1 MPTQQ
6 INKGQWTQFLN
17 DFSRAHEGQTA
28 TVEAFGPGTGAHH
41 EARALPFGGFEV
53 ETKEP
58 GHIIVMLGT
67 ETDDHIS
74 HTVTSPVQVWHK
86 AGPDE
91 ANEVVEIRSEDGI
104 GLVIKFA
111 PPQG

>member
-6 INKGQWTQFLN
+6 INANQWTQFLD
-17 DFSRAHEGQTA
+17 DFSRSHEGQPA
-28 TVEAFGPGTGAHH
+28 TVEAFGPGTGDHH
-41 EARALPFGGFEV
+41 EARALPLNGFEV
-53 ETKEP
+53 ETKAP

-67 ETDDHIS
+67 ERDDHLS
-74 HTVTSPVQVWHK
+74 HTVTAPVQVWHK

-91 ANEVVEIRSEDGI
+91 ANEVVEIRSDDGI